1 MNSDAVIRYI
11 AQLYAGDYN
20 WRRLFNMNPSLG
32 DPDLIFTNNN
42 RLVVG
47 SLCVSSQPPFT
58 SRHFAHVT
66 CSTPLPRAPLFNSLS
81 VHFTSTSVTCVAGTG

>member
-1 MNSDAVIRYI
+1 MPPAHPTPPPPLPPPSTENSDAVIRYI

-47 SLCVSSQPPFT
+47 SLCVSSQ
-58 SRHFAHVT
+58 
-66 CSTPLPRAPLFNSLS
+66 TPL
-81 VHFTSTSVTCVAGTG
+81 T